1 VVTVLTTCCDVKKLR
16 FVPTRCID
24 MFRLI
29 PTIHAHYISRQR
41 KLVGV
46 CRDGGILREELT
58 SRMEPRGAGVFSG
71 LTDFDTFLYLLF
83 RTSFKPR

>member
-1 VVTVLTTCCDVKKLR
+1 VVTILTTCCDVKLR
-16 FVPTRCID
+16 FVPTQCID

-29 PTIHAHYISRQR
+29 PTINAHYFSRQR

-58 SRMEPRGAGVFSG
+58 SRMEPRGAGVFRG
-71 LTDFDTFLYLLF
+71 LTDFDIFF
-83 RTSFKPR
+83 IFVI